1 MVEIYVMNV
10 ENSLKTKCWFSALA
24 LSLALP
30 DICGAAEFPD
40 ETSTAKRYIEW
51 YDKYLGEY
59 MASGDNTPFLSGEVV
74 FNLRNTFLHSG
85 SPNIDSSKVKQ
96 ETNQLDKFVL
106 FVGDGTL
113 MWSLSGVI
121 ACPIASY
128 RIMMV
133 DVTYLCR
140 TICAASLRYYQE
152 NRDKFHFDFFVETQ
166 EEFISRAQ
174 DPTKHVP
181 IEIALQMY
189 RNSITKVLN
198 KKLEQMGETVRIDGT
213 ADGATTI
220 RVYKTAGEDES
231 LQETQTIVPA
241 TAEKKQ
247 PKTSAKKKQPEPDTR
262 EAEVR
267 AFVDAHFKGKEY
279 TEQKKEQIMQAIL
292 QAETKQQVNNALQR
306 SFPSEE
312 SGVIYKRISPLIA
325 SLPGR

>member
-1 MVEIYVMNV
+1 MVKIYVMNV
-10 ENSLKTKCWFSALA
+10 ERSLKTKCWFSALA
-24 LSLALP
+24 LSLTLP
-30 DICGAAEFPD
+30 DICGSAEFPD

-51 YDKYLGEY
+51 YDKYLGEH

-74 FNLRNTFLHSG
+74 YNLRNTFLHSG

-113 MWSLSGVI
+113 MWSMSGVI
-121 ACPIASY
+121 ACPPASY

-166 EEFISRAQ
+166 EEFIARAQ

-181 IEIALQMY
+181 IETVLHETALH
-189 RNSITKVLN
+189 LN
-198 KKLEQMGETVRIDGT
+198 KKLEQMGETERIDGT
-213 ADGATTI
+213 AAAATTI
-220 RVYKTAGEDES
+220 RVCKTAGEDES

-241 TAEKKQ
+241 TAE
-247 PKTSAKKKQPEPDTR
+247 KKQPEPDTR